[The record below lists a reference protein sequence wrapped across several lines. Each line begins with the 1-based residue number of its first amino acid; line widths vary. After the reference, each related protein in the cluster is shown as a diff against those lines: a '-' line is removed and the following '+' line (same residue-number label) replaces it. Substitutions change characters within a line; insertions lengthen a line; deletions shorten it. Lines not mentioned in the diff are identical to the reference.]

1 MDRPGPDSH
10 APWARIM
17 ALINIQS
24 AIKRVEQIVR
34 KLEPPHGV
42 EMLTY
47 KRNRGITIIKVD
59 DETVSIQERGYAE
72 QTLLVEIKNLGK
84 TLKSIA
90 KREFPRSRKVRVYQL
105 DSPYCL
111 GIKRKQL

>member
-1 MDRPGPDSH
+1 
-10 APWARIM
+10 M

-24 AIKRVEQIVR
+24 AIKRVQQIVR
-34 KLEPPHGV
+34 KLEPPQGV
-42 EMLTY
+42 ELLTY
-47 KRNRGITIIKVD
+47 KRNRGITIIKI
-59 DETVSIQERGYAE
+59 DENTVSIQEKGYAE
-72 QTLLVEIKNLGK
+72 QTMLVEISELGK
-84 TLKSIA
+84 KLKAIT

>member
-1 MDRPGPDSH
+1 
-10 APWARIM
+10 M

-34 KLEPPHGV
+34 RLEPPQGV

-47 KRNRGITIIKVD
+47 KRNRGITIIKI
-59 DETVSIQERGYAE
+59 DENTVSIQERGYRE
-72 QTLLVEIKNLGK
+72 QTLLVEIRDLGK
-84 TLKSIA
+84 RLKSIT
-90 KREFPRSRKVRVYQL
+90 KKEFPRSRKVCVYQL

>member
-1 MDRPGPDSH
+1 
-10 APWARIM
+10 M

-24 AIKRVEQIVR
+24 AIKRVQQIVR
-34 KLEPPHGV
+34 KLDPPHGV

-47 KRNRGITIIKVD
+47 KRNRGITIIKID
-59 DETVSIQERGYAE
+59 DETVSLQERGYSE
-72 QTLLVEIKNLGK
+72 QTLLIEMQDLGK
-84 TLKSIA
+84 TLKAIA

>member
-1 MDRPGPDSH
+1 
-10 APWARIM
+10 M

-24 AIKRVEQIVR
+24 AIKRVQQIVR

-47 KRNRGITIIKVD
+47 KRNRGITIIKID
-59 DETVSIQERGYAE
+59 DDTVSIQERGYAE
-72 QTLLVEIKNLGK
+72 QTRLVEINELGR
-84 TLKSIA
+84 TLKAIA
-90 KREFPRSRKVRVYQL
+90 KREFPRSRKVRIYQL

>member
-1 MDRPGPDSH
+1 
-10 APWARIM
+10 M

-24 AIKRVEQIVR
+24 AIKRVQQIVR
-34 KLEPPHGV
+34 RLEPPQGV
-42 EMLTY
+42 EILTY
-47 KRNRGITIIKVD
+47 KRNRGVTIIKID
-59 DETVSIQERGYAE
+59 HETLSVQERGYEEKTFQVNINDLAK
-72 QTLLVEIKNLGK
+72 LLK
-84 TLKSIA
+84 TIA